1 MMAQQRCPWA
11 DSNKQMQAYHDYEW
25 GIAVYD
31 EQRLFE
37 FLCLEGAQAGL
48 SWQTILKRRENYR
61 NSFYNFEIAKVVQ
74 MTEHDVER
82 LMQDPGLIRNRLKMN
97 SVINNARQWL
107 KLSQTLSM
115 VDALWQFAPKTQVIY
130 STTDKVPAFIHES
143 MLMSKWLKSQGFT
156 FVGKTICYAFMQ
168 ATGMVNDHLASC
180 FVRHSKKN
188 KDSH

>member
-1 MMAQQRCPWA
+1 MTQQRCPWA
-11 DSNKQMQAYHDYEW
+11 DSNAEMQAYHDHEW

-61 NSFYNFEIAKVVQ
+61 SAFYNFEIAKVVQ
-74 MTEHDVER
+74 MTEHDIER
-82 LMQDPGLIRNRLKMN
+82 LMLDVGIIRNRLKIN

-107 KLSQTLSM
+107 KLSKTLSM
-115 VDALWQFAPKTQVIY
+115 VETLWQFSPKDKVIY
-130 STTDKVPAFIHES
+130 HAANEVPVSTRES
-143 MLMSKWLKSQGFT
+143 IAMSKWLKSQGFS
-156 FVGKTICYAFMQ
+156 FVGPTICYALMQ

-188 KDSH
+188 EDSHQ